1 MADKN
6 LRKKPGQPATQE
18 DQEFI
23 FRPWI
28 TLRDGRRI
36 YAKDV
41 GKVAFRIPRRY

>member
-6 LRKKPGQPATQE
+6 PRAKPVQPAPAE
-18 DQEFI
+18 EQEFI

-36 YAKDV
+36 YAKDT

>member
-1 MADKN
+1 MANKN
-6 LRKKPGQPATQE
+6 PRAKPVQPASQE
-18 DQEFI
+18 EQEFI

-36 YAKDV
+36 YAKDT